1 MRQARQAGA
10 AEGLYVGDGE
20 VAGGPIPA
28 VHSQDPVP
36 SPDRPAP
43 APSPDPS
50 PSPQPPPGQPDPG
63 PSAHFDPPRRLAS
76 QPRTSRAA

>member
-1 MRQARQAGA
+1 MGQVRQAGA
-10 AEGLYVGDGE
+10 SEDLYVGDGE
-20 VAGGPIPA
+20 AAGLRVPVAR
-28 VHSQDPVP
+28 SQQPVP

-63 PSAHFDPPRRLAS
+63 PSARFD
-76 QPRTSRAA
+76 QPRELPPQLCTSRAA